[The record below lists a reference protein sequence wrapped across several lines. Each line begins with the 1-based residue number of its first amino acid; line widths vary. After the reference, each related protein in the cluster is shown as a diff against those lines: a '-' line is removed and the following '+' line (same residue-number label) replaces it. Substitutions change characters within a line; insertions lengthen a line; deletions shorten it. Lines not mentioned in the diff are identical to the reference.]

1 MPAVTGVS
9 FIIQVNTGAEETP
22 VWTTVAG
29 QQNATLN
36 REVDEADVTSKDS
49 GGWYEGLP
57 TIRNWSIDFDG
68 LIVENDGGY
77 QALEDAFMN
86 NEILQVQL
94 VTPAGNKYTGK
105 AYLTDFPIEAPYDDA
120 ATYSGTLQGTGPLTK
135 TTTP

>member
-1 MPAVTGVS
+1 MPAVTGVD
-9 FIIQVNTGAEETP
+9 FLIQVNTGTEATP
-22 VWTTVAG
+22 TWTTVAG

-36 REVDEADVTSKDS
+36 REVDEADITSKDS
-49 GGWYEGLP
+49 DGWYEGLP

-68 LIVENDGGY
+68 LIVEDDTGY
-77 QALEDAFMN
+77 KALEDAYMN
-86 NEILQVQL
+86 NEILQVQI
-94 VTPAGNKYTGK
+94 VTPVGNKYTGK